1 MSQDNGPKDYGF
13 FDVLALAK
21 SLPETA
27 QTLLADRYLTDRDTA
42 SVRVFRVYRPVPA
55 HYHVHCDEHLYI
67 ISGKGSF
74 WMGDPSS
81 ERILGVGELVVF
93 PKKTVHAIP
102 VIAEEP
108 LVFLSIDT
116 PRRIPTDIVF
126 VNASDGTAETFME
139 RNSRS

>member
-1 MSQDNGPKDYGF
+1 
-13 FDVLALAK
+13 V
-21 SLPETA
+21 
-27 QTLLADRYLTDRDTA
+27 
-42 SVRVFRVYRPVPA
+42 
-55 HYHVHCDEHLYI
+55 
-67 ISGKGSF
+67 
-74 WMGDPSS
+74 
-81 ERILGVGELVVF
+81 LGVGELVVF

-102 VIAEEP
+102 TIVEEP